1 MKAIIF
7 LNGEYEYEENFVEE
21 LFDKEDYV
29 FCADGGANYAYKYGL
44 NAKYIIGDLDSIE
57 QSVLEYYKNM
67 NCIIE
72 KYPREKDFTDFEL
85 ILKKIDV
92 IQKDKNIQFEKIY
105 VLGGLGGRV
114 DMTLSNLNL
123 METYKNLI
131 FLTKN
136 EEIFYKEESFELEN
150 KENYEFSIILLDS
163 VIEELLL
170 KGFKYE
176 LDRVTITRKESRLV
190 SNLIICKKAKVCFLK
205 GKVIVILREKTKIT
219 KFKM

>member
-7 LNGEYEYEENFVEE
+7 VNGKYEYEDNFVTK
-21 LFDKEDYV
+21 LIDKEDYI
-29 FCADGGANYAYKYGL
+29 FCADGGANYAHQYKL
-44 NAKYIIGDLDSIE
+44 NVKYIVGDLDSIN
-57 QSVLEYYKNM
+57 SDVLEYYKNE

-136 EEIFYKEESFELEN
+136 EEIFYKEETFEVEN
-150 KENYEFSIILLDS
+150 KENYEFSIILLDN
-163 VIEELLL
+163 VIEKLLL

-190 SNLIICKKAKVCFLK
+190 SNLIISKKAKVCFLK
-205 GKVIVILREKTKIT
+205 GKVIVILREKNKND
-219 KFKM
+219 KN

>member
-7 LNGEYEYEENFVEE
+7 VNGDYDYGENFVEE
-21 LFDKEDYV
+21 LVDKEDYV

-57 QSVLEYYKNM
+57 QNVLEYYKNM

-72 KYPREKDFTDFEL
+72 KYPKEKDFTDFEL
-85 ILKKIDV
+85 ILKKINK
-92 IQKDKNIQFEKIY
+92 IQKFEKIY
-105 VLGGLGGRV
+105 VLGGLGGRI
-114 DMTLSNLNL
+114 DMTLNNLNL

-131 FLTKN
+131 FLTRN
-136 EEIFYKEESFELEN
+136 EEIFYKENSFEIEN

-163 VIEELLL
+163 EIEELLL

-176 LDRVTITRKESRLV
+176 LDRVIITRKESRLV
-190 SNLIICKKAKVCFLK
+190 SNLITNKKAKVCFLR
-205 GKVIVILREKTKIT
+205 GKIIVILRKRNKND
-219 KFKM
+219 KN

>member
-7 LNGEYEYEENFVEE
+7 VNGDYDYEENFVEE
-21 LFDKEDYV
+21 LVDKEDYI

-44 NAKYIIGDLDSIE
+44 NAKCIIGDLDSIE

-85 ILKKIDV
+85 ILKKIDKM
-92 IQKDKNIQFEKIY
+92 QKDEKIQFEKIY
-105 VLGGLGGRV
+105 VLGGLGGRI
-114 DMTLSNLNL
+114 DMTLNNLNL
-123 METYKNLI
+123 LETYKNLI
-131 FLTKN
+131 FLTKD

-163 VIEELLL
+163 KIEKLLL

-176 LDRVTITRKESRLV
+176 LDRVAITRKESRLV
-190 SNLIICKKAKVCFLK
+190 SNLITYKKAKVCFLR
-205 GKVIVILREKTKIT
+205 GKIIVILRKRNKND
-219 KFKM
+219 KN

>member
-7 LNGEYEYEENFVEE
+7 VNGDYDYEENFVEE
-21 LFDKEDYV
+21 LVDKEDYI
-29 FCADGGANYAYKYGL
+29 FCADGWANYAYKYGL
-44 NAKYIIGDLDSIE
+44 NAKCIIGDLDSIE

-85 ILKKIDV
+85 ILKKIDKM
-92 IQKDKNIQFEKIY
+92 QKDEKIQFEKIY
-105 VLGGLGGRV
+105 VLGGLGGRI
-114 DMTLSNLNL
+114 DMTLNNLNL
-123 METYKNLI
+123 LETYKNLI

-136 EEIFYKEESFELEN
+136 EEIFYKENSFEIEN

-163 VIEELLL
+163 EIKKLLL

-190 SNLIICKKAKVCFLK
+190 SNLIRYKKAKVCFLR
-205 GKVIVILREKTKIT
+205 GKIIVILRKRNKND
-219 KFKM
+219 KN

>member
-7 LNGEYEYEENFVEE
+7 VNGDYDYGENFVEE
-21 LFDKEDYV
+21 LVDKEDYV

-57 QSVLEYYKNM
+57 QNVLEYYKNM

-85 ILKKIDV
+85 ILKKINK
-92 IQKDKNIQFEKIY
+92 IQKFEKIQFEKIY
-105 VLGGLGGRV
+105 VLGGLGGRI
-114 DMTLSNLNL
+114 DMTLNNLNL

-136 EEIFYKEESFELEN
+136 EEIFYKENSFEIEN

-163 VIEELLL
+163 EIEELLL

-190 SNLIICKKAKVCFLK
+190 SNLITNKKAEVYFLR
-205 GKVIVILREKTKIT
+205 GKIIVILRKRNKND
-219 KFKM
+219 KN

>member
-7 LNGEYEYEENFVEE
+7 VNGDYDYGENFVEE
-21 LFDKEDYV
+21 LVDKEDYV

-72 KYPREKDFTDFEL
+72 KYPKEKDFTDFEL
-85 ILKKIDV
+85 ILKKINK
-92 IQKDKNIQFEKIY
+92 IQKFEKIY
-105 VLGGLGGRV
+105 VLGGLGGRI
-114 DMTLSNLNL
+114 DMTLNNLNL

-136 EEIFYKEESFELEN
+136 EEIFYKENSFEIEN

-163 VIEELLL
+163 EIEELLL

-190 SNLIICKKAKVCFLK
+190 SNLITYKKAKVCFLR
-205 GKVIVILREKTKIT
+205 GKIIVILRKRNKND
-219 KFKM
+219 KN

>member
-7 LNGEYEYEENFVEE
+7 VNGDYDYEENFVEE
-21 LFDKEDYV
+21 LVDKEDYI

-44 NAKYIIGDLDSIE
+44 NAKCIIGDLDSIE

-85 ILKKIDV
+85 ILKKIDKM
-92 IQKDKNIQFEKIY
+92 QKDEKIQFEKIY
-105 VLGGLGGRV
+105 VLGGLGGRI
-114 DMTLSNLNL
+114 DMTLNNLNL
-123 METYKNLI
+123 LETYKNLI

-136 EEIFYKEESFELEN
+136 EEIFYKENSFEIEN

-163 VIEELLL
+163 EIKKLLL

-190 SNLIICKKAKVCFLK
+190 SNLIRYKKAKVCFLR
-205 GKVIVILREKTKIT
+205 GKIIVILRKRNKND
-219 KFKM
+219 KN

>member
-7 LNGEYEYEENFVEE
+7 VNGDYDYEENFVEE
-21 LFDKEDYV
+21 LVDKEDYI

-44 NAKYIIGDLDSIE
+44 NAKCIIGDLDSIE

-85 ILKKIDV
+85 ILKKIDKM
-92 IQKDKNIQFEKIY
+92 QKDEKIRFEKIY
-105 VLGGLGGRV
+105 VLGGLGGRI
-114 DMTLSNLNL
+114 DMTLNNLNL
-123 METYKNLI
+123 LETYKNLI

-136 EEIFYKEESFELEN
+136 EEIFYKENSFEIEN

-163 VIEELLL
+163 EIKKLLL

-190 SNLIICKKAKVCFLK
+190 SNLITYKKAKVCFLR
-205 GKVIVILREKTKIT
+205 GKIIVILRKRNKND
-219 KFKM
+219 KN

>member
-7 LNGEYEYEENFVEE
+7 VNGDYDYEENFVEE
-21 LFDKEDYV
+21 LVDKEDYI

-57 QSVLEYYKNM
+57 QSVLEYYKNTK
-67 NCIIE
+67 CIIE
-72 KYPREKDFTDFEL
+72 KYPKEKDFTDFEL
-85 ILKKIDV
+85 ILQKIDK
-92 IQKDKNIQFEKIY
+92 IQKDEKVKFEKIY
-105 VLGGLGGRV
+105 VLGGLGGRI
-114 DMTLSNLNL
+114 DMTLNNLNL

-136 EEIFYKEESFELEN
+136 EEIFYKENSFEIEN

-163 VIEELLL
+163 KIEKLLL

-190 SNLIICKKAKVCFLK
+190 SNLITYKKAKVCFLR
-205 GKVIVILREKTKIT
+205 GKIIVILRKRNKND
-219 KFKM
+219 KN

>member
-7 LNGEYEYEENFVEE
+7 VNGDYDYGENFVEE
-21 LFDKEDYV
+21 LVDKEDYV

-57 QSVLEYYKNM
+57 QNVLEYYKNM

-72 KYPREKDFTDFEL
+72 KYPKEKDFTDFEL
-85 ILKKIDV
+85 ILKKINK
-92 IQKDKNIQFEKIY
+92 IQKFEKIQFEKIY
-105 VLGGLGGRV
+105 VLGGLGGRI
-114 DMTLSNLNL
+114 DMTLNNLNL

-136 EEIFYKEESFELEN
+136 EEIFYKENSFEIEN

-163 VIEELLL
+163 EIEELLL

-176 LDRVTITRKESRLV
+176 LDRATITRKESRLV
-190 SNLIICKKAKVCFLK
+190 SNLITNKKAKVCFLR
-205 GKVIVILREKTKIT
+205 GKIIVILRKRNKND
-219 KFKM
+219 KN